1 MRTAP
6 RIAAAAALLA
16 LAAIAPAQA
25 ATKRMV
31 TYDSTS
37 ADARRLTGAGLTFV
51 FTKSM
56 IGATR
61 ILAIRATAVPVG
73 VIPRPLNDG
82 DTVRKLDALMGED
95 ARTGTLYEID
105 PDAAEGKVMV
115 QAFCPGAKTGWLSI
129 GPIAHQRE
137 MRVHAFGADE
147 TGEARLCAVM
157 DFAWRGEWRMPNPN
171 TADITQRVMRPDYVR
186 TPGS

>member
-6 RIAAAAALLA
+6 RIAAVAALLT
-16 LAAIAPAQA
+16 LAALPAQA
-25 ATKRMV
+25 AVKRMV
-31 TYDSTS
+31 TYDSAS
-37 ADARRLTGAGLTFV
+37 PDAKRLTGAGLTFV

-56 IGATR
+56 IGGAR

-73 VIPRPLNDG
+73 VIPKPLNDG
-82 DTVRKLDALMGED
+82 NTVRKLDALMGED

-105 PDAAEGKVMV
+105 PEAAEGKVMV
-115 QAFCPGAKTGWLSI
+115 QAFCPGAKKGWLAI

-147 TGEARLCAVM
+147 TGETRLCAVM

-171 TADITQRVMRPDYVR
+171 ASDITARVMRPDYIK

>member
-6 RIAAAAALLA
+6 RIAAAAALLTFAAA
-16 LAAIAPAQA
+16 LPAQA

-31 TYDSTS
+31 TYDSAS
-37 ADARRLTGAGLTFV
+37 PDARRLTGAGLTFV
-51 FTKSM
+51 FTKSLM
-56 IGATR
+56 RTK
-61 ILAIRATAVPVG
+61 ILAVRATAVPVG
-73 VIPRPLNDG
+73 VIPRPVNDG

-95 ARTGTLYEID
+95 ARTGSLYEID
-105 PDAAEGKVMV
+105 PEAAEGKVMV
-115 QAFCPGAKTGWLSI
+115 QAFCPGAKKGWLAI

-147 TGEARLCAVM
+147 TGETRLCAVM

-171 TADITQRVMRPDYVR
+171 ASDITARVMRPDYIK